1 MKNEASL
8 LSQRE
13 QGGSGKTAAFKQ
25 GDWRLTLPA
34 DWTVIHRD
42 KDGSEMEIP
51 LREHPALAK
60 YASKD
65 EAVKAL
71 VHAQKLIGKGPEE
84 MEGWI
89 RVPGEGDGPD
99 RWEAL
104 YAALGRP
111 DSAEGYELPEFELP
125 DGFDLDTSLSDDFRR
140 KGYELG
146 LTPTQVK
153 GLYQWFLPLNVEA
166 MLRMQQEENEGLD
179 RHRTGE
185 LDRLRKEHG
194 GGVGGVLDQARQA
207 VLALGGETLLDA
219 LDRSG
224 AGDRAEVI
232 NAFAKV
238 APLILEG
245 RFKGGGADNGPG
257 MTKARLREMMRDPRY
272 LDPVRRDPDF
282 VAQVTRGFEALYPGE
297 YTQESRG

>member
-1 MKNEASL
+1 MENKTSL
-8 LSQRE
+8 LSRSGQD
-13 QGGSGKTAAFKQ
+13 GSGKRVELKP

-34 DWTVIHRD
+34 EWTVMHRD
-42 KDGSEMEIP
+42 RDGSEMEIP
-51 LREHPALAK
+51 LREHPALGK
-60 YASKD
+60 YGSKN

-71 VHAQKLIGKGPEE
+71 VHAQKLIGKGPDDL
-84 MEGWI
+84 EGWI
-89 RVPGEGDGPD
+89 KVPGEKDGPD

-104 YAALGRP
+104 FSALGRP
-111 DSAEGYELPEFELP
+111 ESADGYELPEFELP
-125 DGFDLDTSLSDDFRR
+125 EGFDLDTSLSDDFRR
-140 KGYELG
+140 KGFELG
-146 LTPTQVK
+146 LTPQQVQ

-166 MLRMQQEENEGLD
+166 MLRMRQEETEGLD
-179 RHRTGE
+179 KHRNGE
-185 LDRLRKEHG
+185 LERLRREHG
-194 GGVGGVLDQARQA
+194 GGMAGILDRARQA
-207 VLALGGETLLDA
+207 VLALGGEGLLEA

-245 RFKGGGADNGPG
+245 RFKGGGADDGPG

-282 VAQVTRGFEALYPGE
+282 VAQVTRGFETLFPGE
-297 YTQESRG
+297 YAQESRG